1 MTYRD
6 NKLDIKD
13 LEVLNNLPNLRERI
27 NKNMQNI
34 DNYTINQRELNSSV
48 NSLNSSNNALRAIAH
63 SKGKT
68 RRVNVEDCIDIKNI
82 VKQSVE
88 GIHGIIEADIL
99 VKNNPS
105 VSSSICNLN
114 SSKEKIAINKNL
126 KTKNL
131 NNGNNTKFEPIE
143 EENNIQNNDYTSN
156 FLYNASDVNK
166 TPGINGKKGK
176 ITKDK
181 KEPGL
186 NLNNLN
192 ILSNRIVSTIN
203 NQKDL
208 HLNTLNIE
216 KTHKHP
222 IEEKSFVNK
231 QKISNNP
238 NISINQNLN
247 NINITKKITIN
258 QNPPI
263 KNLKRNSYQ
272 NNQVNISSNLTY
284 QNTTIT
290 DVSSSNNFVNAVNSN
305 RINNK
310 NLKPTKEKTVNKNNY
325 LYDNSLVQIENQT
338 IFSNDNNILE
348 FNKKEKSQSINNKN
362 NLNLIKN
369 KIGIKISPI
378 TNFNN
383 LKSKSRMKTSNKRY
397 DNVSEN
403 EKTFNVVNFQDEGI
417 DLSSLNTNTEH
428 NNIFSKKLPRDSK
441 SPNIRN
447 YKTKRNINSISLNDN
462 NDKHDN
468 ILFYLENDLTE
479 SQTNSRKIKNF
490 NNQNNFISIF

>member
-1 MTYRD
+1 M
-6 NKLDIKD
+6 
-13 LEVLNNLPNLRERI
+13 
-27 NKNMQNI
+27 
-34 DNYTINQRELNSSV
+34 
-48 NSLNSSNNALRAIAH
+48 
-63 SKGKT
+63 
-68 RRVNVEDCIDIKNI
+68 
-82 VKQSVE
+82 
-88 GIHGIIEADIL
+88 
-99 VKNNPS
+99 
-105 VSSSICNLN
+105 
-114 SSKEKIAINKNL
+114 
-126 KTKNL
+126 
-131 NNGNNTKFEPIE
+131 
-143 EENNIQNNDYTSN
+143 
-156 FLYNASDVNK
+156 
-166 TPGINGKKGK
+166 
-176 ITKDK
+176 
-181 KEPGL
+181 
-186 NLNNLN
+186 
-192 ILSNRIVSTIN
+192 
-203 NQKDL
+203 
-208 HLNTLNIE
+208 
-216 KTHKHP
+216 
-222 IEEKSFVNK
+222 
-231 QKISNNP
+231 
-238 NISINQNLN
+238 
-247 NINITKKITIN
+247 
-258 QNPPI
+258 
-263 KNLKRNSYQ
+263 KRNSYQ

-447 YKTKRNINSISLNDN
+447 YKTKFL
-462 NDKHDN
+462 
-468 ILFYLENDLTE
+468 Y
-479 SQTNSRKIKNF
+479 
-490 NNQNNFISIF
+490 